1 MTELQYHKMSER
13 LGKLEKQNRIMK
25 QIGCVT
31 ILIMVVLLTVGS
43 DKNRELDVYSIS
55 AQRLT
60 IKDNKGNPGIVMF
73 NDDNGPALTMS
84 DPNNRIRLKMDT
96 TDRGAELSL
105 YDAGFK
111 KQLAISADN
120 KLSGLTLYADSGEI
134 ASLRYIPMGGSG
146 LVFYD
151 HNLTRRML
159 LAATDK
165 ESYLRID
172 NSKGDKQVRLGSQL
186 EPKNP
191 NMIESYGAYMKL
203 YNIRGVPVVKLHA
216 DKYGNG
222 VVGAFNQLGAGNELK
237 SYPSII
243 K

>member
-1 MTELQYHKMSER
+1 MTELQFHKISVR
-13 LGKLEKQNRIMK
+13 LEKLERQNRIMK

-31 ILIMVVLLTVGS
+31 ILIMVLLLTVGS
-43 DKNRELDVYSIS
+43 DKNRELDVDSIS

-60 IKDNKGNPGIVMF
+60 IKDNKGNARIVMF
-73 NDDNGPALTMS
+73 NDDNVPKLTMS
-84 DPNNRIRLKMDT
+84 DTNNRIRLKMDT
-96 TDRGAELSL
+96 TDSGAELSL
-105 YDAGFK
+105 CDDKFK
-111 KQLAISADN
+111 KQLAIRADN
-120 KLSGLTLYADSGEI
+120 QRSALTLYADSGQI
-134 ASLRYIPMGGSG
+134 ASLRYIPKGGSG

-172 NSKGDKQVRLGSQL
+172 NSKGAKQVRLGSQL
-186 EPKNP
+186 ELSNP

-203 YNIRGVPVVKLHA
+203 YNKRGVPVVKLHA
-216 DKYGNG
+216 DEYGYG

-237 SYPSII
+237 PYPYIV

>member
-13 LGKLEKQNRIMK
+13 LEKLEKQNRIMK
-25 QIGCVT
+25 KIGCVT

-96 TDRGAELSL
+96 ADRGAELSL
-105 YDAGFK
+105 YDARFK
-111 KQLAISADN
+111 KQLAIRADN

-146 LVFYD
+146 LAFYD
-151 HNLTRRML
+151 HNMTRRML

-172 NSKGDKQVRLGSQL
+172 NSRGEKQVRLGSQL
-186 EPKNP
+186 ELSNP
-191 NMIESYGAYMKL
+191 DLIESYGAYMKL
-203 YNIRGVPVVKLHA
+203 YNRRGTPTVKLHT
-216 DKYGNG
+216 DEHGYGL
-222 VVGAFNQLGAGNELK
+222 VGAYDYKGDGNELK
-237 SYPSII
+237 AYPSII